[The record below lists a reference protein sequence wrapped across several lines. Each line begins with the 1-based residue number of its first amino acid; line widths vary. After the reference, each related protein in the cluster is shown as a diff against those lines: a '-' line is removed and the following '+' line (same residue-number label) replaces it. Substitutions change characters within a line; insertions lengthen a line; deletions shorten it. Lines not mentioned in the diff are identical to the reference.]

1 MPGDL
6 IFLYSI
12 EPRTV
17 EVRIQINGTSVLLLS
32 SEPRSRPDPVE
43 WPGTQPL

>member
-6 IFLYSI
+6 IFLYSV

-17 EVRIQINGTSVLLLS
+17 EVRIQINGTSVLL
-32 SEPRSRPDPVE
+32 
-43 WPGTQPL
+43 